1 MSVGNKSKEKLKT
14 EMVNKNSTICLVF
27 VIFNFC
33 CQKKYPKL
41 RSKRKPLVSEYILDF
56 LKQQKSPF
64 LQGRTYLKMSSCFP
78 SLYFYLG
85 ENFSNKKVNSC
96 NNKKCTSLIKSM
108 QITFPICVI
117 YSFCVYKKI
126 VIQSGIK
133 LNKSI
138 YCSVRL

>member
-1 MSVGNKSKEKLKT
+1 MNTTFYLFFGP
-14 EMVNKNSTICLVF
+14 
-27 VIFNFC
+27 
-33 CQKKYPKL
+33 QKYSNL
-41 RSKRKPLVSEYILDF
+41 RSIMVLIPIISEYILDNLRNLHSCKVAHMWKCQVVF
-56 LKQQKSPF
+56 LVIQHWKCQ
-64 LQGRTYLKMSSCFP
+64 RT